1 MIPISP
7 PVTPKTRYDPLDA
20 DIEPILLDR
29 VRHRRKSRPHR
40 SLPVT
45 TPRPFTLN
53 VYPKRKQDT
62 IDSKTSSI
70 HPTLAPHWIP
80 DLDAFERYPSVRA
93 IWKGKPI
100 PPPPFFFSPFSSS
113 DLGTPLDIRH
123 LPSFDLLH
131 PGEVHIASTLRL
143 PPEQYLRCKHSLLF
157 HAQQFSQSNMP
168 FRKSDAQKCVRID
181 VNKTSALWTVF
192 YQLGWFKPRS

>member
-53 VYPKRKQDT
+53 VYSKRKQDT
-62 IDSKTSSI
+62 IDPKTSSI
-70 HPTLAPHWIP
+70 HPTLASHWAP

-93 IWKGKPI
+93 IWK
-100 PPPPFFFSPFSSS
+100 
-113 DLGTPLDIRH
+113 GTPLDIRH

-143 PPEQYLRCKHSLLF
+143 PPEQYLKCKHSLLV
-157 HAQQFSQSNMP
+157 HAQQFNQSNLP

>member
-1 MIPISP
+1 MQ
-7 PVTPKTRYDPLDA
+7 
-20 DIEPILLDR
+20 
-29 VRHRRKSRPHR
+29 
-40 SLPVT
+40 
-45 TPRPFTLN
+45 TLN
-53 VYPKRKQDT
+53 PSSWIVSDTVGNQGLIDPFPSPHHAHSLSMSIQRENKTQSIPKRTQF
-62 IDSKTSSI
+62 I
-70 HPTLAPHWIP
+70 PHWHLTGCRIWTP
-80 DLDAFERYPSVRA
+80 SNDTRLSVRS
-93 IWKGKPI
+93 GKVSQSPL
-100 PPPPFFFSPFSSS
+100 FFFSPFSSS

-157 HAQQFSQSNMP
+157 HAQQFSQANMP

>member
-1 MIPISP
+1 MIHWMQTLNPSCWIVSDTAENQDLIGHFQSP
-7 PVTPKTRYDPLDA
+7 HHAHSLSMSIQRENKTRS
-20 DIEPILLDR
+20 I
-29 VRHRRKSRPHR
+29 
-40 SLPVT
+40 
-45 TPRPFTLN
+45 
-53 VYPKRKQDT
+53 PKRAQFIPHLHLTGRRIWMHSNDT
-62 IDSKTSSI
+62 R
-70 HPTLAPHWIP
+70 L
-80 DLDAFERYPSVRA
+80 SVRS
-93 IWKGKPI
+93 GKVSQF
-100 PPPPFFFSPFSSS
+100 PFFSFSLSSN

-143 PPEQYLRCKHSLLF
+143 PPEQYLRCKHSLLV
-157 HAQQFSQSNMP
+157 HAQQFNQSNLP